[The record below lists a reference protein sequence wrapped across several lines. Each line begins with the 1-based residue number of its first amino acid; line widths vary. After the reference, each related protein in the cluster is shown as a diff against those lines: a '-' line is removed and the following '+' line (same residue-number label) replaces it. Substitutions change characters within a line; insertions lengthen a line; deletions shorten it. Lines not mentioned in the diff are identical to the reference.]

1 MKSPISAFLSGII
14 VNVAVLTIVIQME
27 LPIVETYLIAMS
39 AYLLG
44 GLSFSMYKYYE
55 DQE

>member
-14 VNVAVLTIVIQME
+14 VNVAVLTIVIQKE